1 MSSIPIDHLGRDDL
15 IILLNRV
22 AARLSTVPGN
32 HHPVGTPHTPIS
44 YESRTY
50 ATSNDI
56 FRPSVAA
63 NRGWRLRYEE
73 EHDPWNAHLR
83 CELRA
88 SISDTTAY
96 ASQTGPRTFSS
107 SSWNQGFHDVLAM
120 TYRYNQVAALDSEQM
135 LPQPDINTESSMA
148 RARVESDLCDC
159 SCTCNYCG
167 SICCLRKRGHTVH
180 LCLIHKI
187 P

>member
-107 SSWNQGFHDVLAM
+107 SSWNQGLHDVLPTTTRLTDAM

-135 LPQPDINTESSMA
+135 LLKAQWPGLGL
-148 RARVESDLCDC
+148 RVTFVIVLVPVTTAAAYAAYVREATRCISA
-159 SCTCNYCG
+159 
-167 SICCLRKRGHTVH
+167 
-180 LCLIHKI
+180 
-187 P
+187 